1 MSIFATLQD
10 IAASLTPANQA
21 ELRSRRTRERSLSHY
36 AILSQLPYQD
46 APVWDVIIPAL
57 GHVHP
62 KGRPIGAALA
72 ATGYP
77 ESRMNRMLAASGHS
91 LVEQIGSVIRW
102 LISHDE
108 TSVDL
113 TTLAEWALS
122 DWQRD
127 SAKLKTVRD
136 RVGLDYVRAAK

>member
-1 MSIFATLQD
+1 MSIFATLQA

-57 GHVHP
+57 GHAHP

-102 LISHDE
+102 LMSHDE

-127 SAKLKTVRD
+127 SARLKAVRD

>member
-1 MSIFATLQD
+1 MSIFATLQA
-10 IAASLTPANQA
+10 IAANLTPANQA

-36 AILSQLPYQD
+36 AILSQMPYQE

-77 ESRMNRMLAASGHS
+77 ESRMNRMLMATGHS

-102 LISHDE
+102 LVSHDE
-108 TSVDL
+108 INVDL
-113 TTLAEWALS
+113 TTLAEWAIS
-122 DWQRD
+122 DWLRD
-127 SAKLKTVRD
+127 SAKLKEVRD
-136 RVGLDYVRAAK
+136 RVGLAYVRTAQ

>member
-1 MSIFATLQD
+1 MSIFETLQS
-10 IAASLTPANQA
+10 ISATLTPANQA

-36 AILSQLPYQD
+36 AILSQVPYQE

-57 GHVHP
+57 GHVNP

-77 ESRMNRMLAASGHS
+77 ESRMNRMLGAKGRS

-102 LISHDE
+102 LVSHDE
-108 TSVDL
+108 TNVDL
-113 TTLAEWALS
+113 TTLAEWAIS
-122 DWQRD
+122 DWEQD
-127 SAKLKTVRD
+127 SARLKAVRD
-136 RVGLDYVRAAK
+136 RVGLAYVQTAN